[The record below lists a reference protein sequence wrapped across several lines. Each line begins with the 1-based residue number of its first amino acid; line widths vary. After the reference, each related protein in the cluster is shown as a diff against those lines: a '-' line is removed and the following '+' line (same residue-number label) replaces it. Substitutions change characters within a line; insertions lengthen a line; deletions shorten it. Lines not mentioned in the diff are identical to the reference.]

1 MTPRY
6 SHTQIGW
13 VIIALVLIAVVA
25 IGSVLI
31 LDELHWIPLALCIGL
46 LVALLLFA
54 SLTVVGY
61 ENHLEIRF
69 GIGLIRKRFAF
80 KNIQSC
86 SRVRNSPLYGFG
98 IRIIPGGWLYN
109 VSGLDA
115 VELQMKDGR
124 KYRIGTDVP
133 DELLRFLQHR
143 IQS

>member
-6 SHTQIGW
+6 SRTQMGW
-13 VIIALVLIAVVA
+13 VIIGFVLAAIIIIAA
-25 IGSVLI
+25 VLTFH
-31 LDELHWIPLALCIGL
+31 EFHWIAFIVALTL
-46 LVALLLFA
+46 LMALLLFA

-61 ENHLEIRF
+61 ETYLEIRF
-69 GIGLIRKRFAF
+69 GIGLIRKRFDF
-80 KNIQSC
+80 KDVQSC
-86 SRVRNSPLYGFG
+86 KKVRNSLLYGYG

-115 VELQMKDGR
+115 VELQMKDGK

-133 DELLRFLQHR
+133 ADLMRFLQQK